1 MTKTNKTKN
10 GRKVNTYVKNENYA
24 LSFTRP
30 VKGVKSEKMH
40 LNVTGIN
47 PVTKQ
52 MNKVRLDG
60 RAVAALRRILS
71 AA

>member
-1 MTKTNKTKN
+1 MTKHNKTKN
-10 GRKVNTYVKNENYA
+10 GRKINTFVKNENYS

-30 VKGVKSEKMH
+30 VKGVKDETMH

-60 RAVAALRRILS
+60 RAVAALRRILT
-71 AA
+71 A

>member
-1 MTKTNKTKN
+1 MTKHNKTKN
-10 GRKVNTYVKNENYA
+10 GRKINTFVKNENYS

-30 VKGVKSEKMH
+30 VKGVKDEPMH

-47 PVTKQ
+47 PITKQ

>member
-1 MTKTNKTKN
+1 MTKTTKTKN
-10 GRKVNTYVKNENYA
+10 GRKINTFVKNRKYS

-30 VKGVKSEKMH
+30 TKGVKDETIH

-47 PVTKQ
+47 PATKQ

-60 RAVAALRRILS
+60 RAVAALRRILTK
-71 AA
+71 

>member
-10 GRKVNTYVKNENYA
+10 GRKVNTYVRNETYS

-30 VKGVKSEKMH
+30 VKGVKDERTH
-40 LNVTGIN
+40 LNVTGVN
-47 PVTKQ
+47 PITGE

-60 RAVAALRRILS
+60 RAVATLRKILTK
-71 AA
+71 

>member
-1 MTKTNKTKN
+1 MTKHKKTNN
-10 GRKVNTYVKNENYA
+10 GRKINTYVRNGKYS

-30 VKGVKSEKMH
+30 TKGVKDERMH
-40 LNVTGIN
+40 LNVTGVN
-47 PVTKQ
+47 PVTGQ

-60 RAVAALRRILS
+60 RAIATLRRIL

>member
-1 MTKTNKTKN
+1 MTKTTKTQN
-10 GRKVNTYVKNENYA
+10 GRKVNTFVKNRKYS

-30 VKGVKSEKMH
+30 VEGVKDLRMH

-47 PVTKQ
+47 PITKQ

-60 RAVAALRRILS
+60 RAVAILRRIL
-71 AA
+71 AK

>member
-1 MTKTNKTKN
+1 MTKTYKTKN
-10 GRKVNTYVKNENYA
+10 GRKVNTFVKNENYS

-30 VKGVKSEKMH
+30 VKGVKDEVMH

-47 PVTKQ
+47 PITKQ

-60 RAVAALRRILS
+60 RAVAALRRVLS
-71 AA
+71 K